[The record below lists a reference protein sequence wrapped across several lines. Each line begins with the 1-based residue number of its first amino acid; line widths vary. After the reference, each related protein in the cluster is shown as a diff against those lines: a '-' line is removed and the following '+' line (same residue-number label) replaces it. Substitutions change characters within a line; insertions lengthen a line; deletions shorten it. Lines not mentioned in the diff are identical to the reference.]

1 MAGFDFT
8 VPRDVVIQW
17 TRDRFN
23 EGEEADERVEKQP
36 WGFTVSTQSR
46 AFLDTGDELTMLV
59 GGGPYIV
66 DGQSGEVWAT
76 SSSPVAYYGTDEAPG
91 WSVLD
96 DVETFE
102 RWRTHRSAGE
112 ANVFDV
118 VDPTGA
124 GGRLLQRHARSQGLL
139 LPFTQEGAIGWSDM
153 EVGYLVEPRG
163 EEWVFRWWNRG
174 TFRDEALFSHEDDA
188 RKMLL
193 IQLVRRPYLGAYEP
207 RDPLSDV
214 ESCEFDGHPA
224 LRWDGRDAVFL
235 RRGDRER
242 FLPFVRASLADIDAS
257 FSSPAGTP
265 LIRYD
270 ALR

>member
-1 MAGFDFT
+1 MAGFEVR
-8 VPRDVVIQW
+8 VPRDVVDQW
-17 TRDRFN
+17 TRARFE
-23 EGEEADERVEKQP
+23 EGEEAHERVEERP

-66 DGQSGEVWAT
+66 DGESGEVWAT
-76 SSSPVAYYGTDEAPG
+76 SSSPLAYYGTDEAPG

-102 RWRTHRSAGE
+102 RWRARRFAGD

-118 VDPTGA
+118 VDPAGA
-124 GGRLLQRHARSQGLL
+124 DGRLLQRHARSQGML
-139 LPFTQEGAIGWSDM
+139 LPFIQEGATGWSDM
-153 EVGYLVEPRG
+153 EVGYLIEPHG
-163 EEWVFRWWNRG
+163 EGWVFRWWNRG
-174 TFRDEALFSHEDDA
+174 TFRDEALFSHEVDA

-193 IQLVRRPYLGAYEP
+193 IQLVRPPYPGAYEP
-207 RDPLSDV
+207 RHPLSDV
-214 ESCEFDGHPA
+214 ESGEFDGHPA

-235 RRGDRER
+235 RSGYRER
-242 FLPFVRASLADIDAS
+242 FLPFVRASLDDIDAS

>member
-8 VPRDVVIQW
+8 VPRDVVVQW

-23 EGEEADERVEKQP
+23 EGEEADERVEERP

-46 AFLDTGDELTMLV
+46 EFLDTGDELTMLV
-59 GGGPYIV
+59 GGGPYII
-66 DGQSGEVWAT
+66 DGESGEVWAT
-76 SSSPVAYYGTDEAPG
+76 SSSPIAYYGAAEDPG
-91 WSVLD
+91 WSALD
-96 DVETFE
+96 DIETFE
-102 RWRTHRSAGE
+102 RWRTRRLAGD
-112 ANVFDV
+112 ANVFDIT
-118 VDPTGA
+118 DPGGA
-124 GGRLLQRHARSQGLL
+124 DDRLLQRHARSQWML
-139 LPFTQEGAIGWSDM
+139 LPFAREGAIGWSDM

-163 EEWVFRWWNRG
+163 EGWVYRWWNRG
-174 TFRDEALFSHEDDA
+174 TFRDEAVFSHEDDA

-193 IQLVRRPYLGAYEP
+193 IQLVRRPYPGAYEP
-207 RDPLSDV
+207 RHPLSDV
-214 ESCEFDGHPA
+214 KSFEVDGHPA
-224 LRWDGRDAVFL
+224 LRWDGREAVFL

-270 ALR
+270 ALQ